1 MSRREPDPERFP
13 STGSL
18 EGLREFNRLRV
29 VDALRERTV
38 ASRGELARLTGLSRT
53 TVTAVL
59 SDLERV
65 GLVVQ
70 RDDAVPAATE
80 SRKGR
85 PPRRFALDASAGAA
99 VGVDF
104 DHGGVRVAVADL
116 SSRVLGE
123 RELALDVD
131 RDATDALD
139 AAAAMV
145 VEVLAETGV
154 ARGQLVGAGMG
165 LPGPIDSQTGTVG
178 TSVLL
183 PGWVGLRPA
192 QEMATRL
199 GIHVHVDNDANLGAL
214 AELLFGAARGLR
226 HVIYVK
232 VSGGIGAALVLDGR
246 VYRGSAGK
254 AGELGHVEVQADGA
268 ICRCG
273 NRGCLETVASAPVLV
288 GLLRA
293 VHGPRLTLGDVLA
306 LVRGGDLGAQR
317 VVADAGR
324 AIGRLLGDS
333 CNVLN
338 PEAIVVGGELTA
350 AGETFL
356 DGIREAIDRRALPTA
371 GTAVDVRPAI
381 LGDRAGV
388 LGALALVIGDT
399 ERLRSAGLVALHA

>member
-1 MSRREPDPERFP
+1 
-13 STGSL
+13 L

-29 VDALRERTV
+29 VDTLRERGV

-59 SDLERV
+59 SDLGRA
-65 GLVVQ
+65 GLVVE
-70 RDDAVPAATE
+70 RADAAPAASE
-80 SRKGR
+80 ARKGR

-104 DHGGVRVAVADL
+104 DHANVRVAVADL

-123 RELALDVD
+123 RQLALDVD
-131 RDATDALD
+131 RESTDALD

-145 VEVLAETGV
+145 VDVLAEAGV
-154 ARGQLVGAGMG
+154 DHDRLVGAGMG
-165 LPGPIDSQTGTVG
+165 LPGPIDAKTGSVG

-183 PGWVGLRPA
+183 PGWIGLQPA
-192 QEMATRL
+192 EELGARL
-199 GIHVHVDNDANLGAL
+199 GLHVQVDNDANLGAL
-214 AELLFGAARGLR
+214 AEVLFGAARGLR

-232 VSGGIGAALVLDGR
+232 ASGGIGAALVLNGR

-288 GLLRA
+288 ELLRA
-293 VHGPRLTLGDVLA
+293 VHGPGLTLEDMLDLIRA
-306 LVRGGDLGAQR
+306 GDLGARR

-333 CNVLN
+333 CNLLN
-338 PEAIVVGGELTA
+338 PEAIVVGGELAA
-350 AGETFL
+350 AGEPFL
-356 DGIREAIDRRALPTA
+356 DGIREAIGRRVLPAA
-371 GTAVDVRPAI
+371 GDPVDVRPAD
-381 LGDRAGV
+381 LGRRAGV

-399 ERLRSAGLVALHA
+399 ERLRSAGLVALRA